1 MSLFTQ
7 TKSGTFG
14 TYGTFFLLVSIT
26 WQNQDVGMEIDKHK
40 ELTQSTAHNSK
51 NQQQTS
57 MPVVFLALAVSKMS
71 VSGSVCGLR
80 D

>member
-1 MSLFTQ
+1 
-7 TKSGTFG
+7 
-14 TYGTFFLLVSIT
+14 
-26 WQNQDVGMEIDKHK
+26 MEIDKHK

-57 MPVVFLALAVSKMS
+57 MPLVFLALAVSKMS